1 MAVDDHGLEVIKKSG
16 EEVVTG
22 SKADYYL
29 KTSQFNS
36 LVTEPYDFIDLNYD
50 GDGLLDEVIYK
61 IGGSGG
67 TTVATLTITYV
78 SGTSDIDTVTKT

>member
-1 MAVDDHGLEVIKKSG
+1 MAVDDHGLEVLKKSG
-16 EEVVTG
+16 EEVVSG

-29 KTSQFNS
+29 KTGRMNA
-36 LVTEPYDFIDLNYD
+36 LVTEPYDFIDLNYNAD
-50 GDGLLDEVIYK
+50 DLLDEVIYK

-78 SGTSDIDTVTKT
+78 AGTTDIDTVTKT